1 MFDENDLPIISEEKF
16 NFDKYWKI
24 VKPKLY
30 IVIFITLFMV
40 IGAWIKESLKTPM
53 FNATGLL
60 MIEPERDIVNFGNTY
75 RFYGYRNEYFNT
87 QIKILKSR
95 SLIRAVMEEMA
106 LYGVDFNKVS
116 IGGMS
121 VNPIEDTR
129 LIYVSY
135 SSSDAEVAAKLVN
148 TLFEKFIE
156 FNINIKTKSSKQ
168 TSEFISK
175 QIKSLR
181 VNLAQKESELQEYG
195 KRKGLFYLSRK
206 DSTVVEKFSDLN
218 KAYTNAQIN
227 RVNKQ
232 AVYEELKGRSFEDYS
247 QVKQSALISNLK
259 SNYSNLETDYKKKSQ
274 IFKES
279 YPKMKQIM
287 SQMDTLKKRI
297 QYETRDIAMKI
308 FKEAKNDYQSALN
321 REKSLLALLNKQK
334 GVMVGSNAD
343 AIYYNSLNIEVENMR
358 VLLNY
363 LGKRQKESILSS
375 KTEQSGISNIRVIDK
390 AEVPRFPISSG
401 KRKTLIMAFVLGV
414 SIGLGLIFLAD
425 YLDRT
430 LKMPED
436 VRILLGVPALGVV
449 FSSKDKSSKSLYYH
463 DIYEYGEKKDA
474 KKKFEMKNIELINF
488 LEPESQFSEA
498 YRSIRTSVLLS
509 SAEHAP
515 RIITVSSSIPQEG
528 KTATTANL
536 AISFC
541 QLGKK
546 VIIIDGDLRK
556 PRMHKI
562 FKNKNTTGLS
572 SYLVGRVKFSQIIQK
587 THIPNLFLIPSGP
600 IPPNPAELI
609 DSEIMKNMLN
619 KILDVVDFIFID
631 SPPLIG
637 IVDTILLGKHSDGV
651 VLVNW
656 AGKTKNE
663 LIKRAK
669 EELEQF
675 NIKVLGV
682 ILNKVD
688 FKKTTTYNYTY
699 NYQYSYRYREDEEV
713 RRSK

>member
-1 MFDENDLPIISEEKF
+1 MIHENDLPIISEEKF
-16 NFDKYWKI
+16 PFDKYWKI
-24 VKPKLY
+24 IKPKLH

-60 MIEPERDIVNFGNTY
+60 MIEPERDIINFGNSY
-75 RFYGYRNEYFNT
+75 SFYGYRNEYFNT

-95 SLIRAVMEEMA
+95 SLTRAVMEEMV
-106 LYGVDFNKVS
+106 LYGVDFSKVS

-121 VNPIEDTR
+121 VSPIEDTR
-129 LIYVSY
+129 LVYISY
-135 SSSDAEVAAKLVN
+135 SSSNAEVAARLVN

-232 AVYEELKGRSFEDYS
+232 AIYEELKGRSFEDYS
-247 QVKQSALISNLK
+247 QVKQSQLISNLK

-308 FKEAKNDYQSALN
+308 FKEAKNDYQSALK

-390 AEVPRFPISSG
+390 AEIPLFPISSG
-401 KRKTLIMAFVLGV
+401 KKKTLIMAFVLGI

-436 VRILLGVPALGVV
+436 VRALLAIPGLGIV
-449 FSSKDKSSKSLYYH
+449 FSSKSKSHKSLYYH
-463 DIYEYGEKKDA
+463 DNYKYEYGKKKET
-474 KKKFEMKNIELINF
+474 KKKFEPRDIELINF
-488 LEPESQFSEA
+488 IDPECPFSES
-498 YRSIRTSVLLS
+498 YRSIRTSILLS

-515 RIITVSSSIPQEG
+515 RIITISSSVPQEG

-562 FKNKNTTGLS
+562 FNKKNTMGLS
-572 SYLVGRVKFSQIIQK
+572 SYLVGRVKFSQIVQK
-587 THIPNLFLIPSGP
+587 THIPNLFLVSSGP

-609 DSEIMKNMLN
+609 DSEIMKNML
-619 KILDVVDFIFID
+619 KKLLEIVDFVFID

-637 IVDTILLGKHSDGV
+637 IVDTILLAKYSDGV

-663 LIKRAK
+663 LIEKAK
-669 EELEQF
+669 KELDQF
-675 NIKVLGV
+675 NIRTLGV
-682 ILNKVD
+682 VLNRAD
-688 FKKTTTYNYTY
+688 FKKTTTYDYTY
-699 NYQYSYRYREDEEV
+699 NYQYKYKEDEEV
-713 RRSK
+713 RRK

>member
-1 MFDENDLPIISEEKF
+1 MIHENDLPIISEEKF
-16 NFDKYWKI
+16 PFDKYWKI
-24 VKPKLY
+24 IKPKLH

-60 MIEPERDIVNFGNTY
+60 MIEPERDIINFGNSY
-75 RFYGYRNEYFNT
+75 SFYGYRNEYFNT

-95 SLIRAVMEEMA
+95 SLTRAVMEEMV
-106 LYGVDFNKVS
+106 LYGVDFSKVS

-121 VNPIEDTR
+121 VSPIEDTR
-129 LIYVSY
+129 LVYISY
-135 SSSDAEVAAKLVN
+135 SSSNAEVAARLVN

-232 AVYEELKGRSFEDYS
+232 AIYEELKGRSFEDYS
-247 QVKQSALISNLK
+247 QVKQSQLISNLK

-308 FKEAKNDYQSALN
+308 FKEAKNDYQSALK

-390 AEVPRFPISSG
+390 AEIPLFPISSG
-401 KRKTLIMAFVLGV
+401 KKKTLIMAFVLGI

-436 VRILLGVPALGVV
+436 VRALLGIPGLGIV
-449 FSSKDKSSKSLYYH
+449 FSSKSKSHKSLYYH
-463 DIYEYGEKKDA
+463 DNYKYEYGKKKET
-474 KKKFEMKNIELINF
+474 KKKFEPRDIELINF
-488 LEPESQFSEA
+488 IDPECPFSES
-498 YRSIRTSVLLS
+498 YRSIRTSILLS

-515 RIITVSSSIPQEG
+515 RIITISSSVPQEG

-562 FKNKNTTGLS
+562 FNKKNTMGLS
-572 SYLVGRVKFSQIIQK
+572 SYLVGRVKFSQIVQK
-587 THIPNLFLIPSGP
+587 THIPNLFLVSSGP

-609 DSEIMKNMLN
+609 DSEIMKNML
-619 KILDVVDFIFID
+619 KKLLEIVDFVFID

-637 IVDTILLGKHSDGV
+637 IVDTILLAKYSDGV

-663 LIKRAK
+663 LIEKAK
-669 EELEQF
+669 KELDQF
-675 NIKVLGV
+675 NIRTLGV
-682 ILNKVD
+682 VLNRAD
-688 FKKTTTYNYTY
+688 FKKTTTYDYTY
-699 NYQYSYRYREDEEV
+699 NYQYKYKEDEEV
-713 RRSK
+713 RRK

>member
-1 MFDENDLPIISEEKF
+1 MVHDNDLPIISEEKF
-16 NFDKYWKI
+16 PFDKYWKI
-24 VKPKLY
+24 IKPKLH
-30 IVIFITLFMV
+30 IVIFITLFLV

-60 MIEPERDIVNFGNTY
+60 MIEPERDIINFGNSY
-75 RFYGYRNEYFNT
+75 SFYGYRNEYFNT

-95 SLIRAVMEEMA
+95 SLTRAVMEEMV

-121 VNPIEDTR
+121 VSPIEDTR
-129 LIYVSY
+129 LIYISY
-135 SSSDAEVAAKLVN
+135 SSSNAEVAAKLVN

-181 VNLAQKESELQEYG
+181 VNLAQKEAELQEYG

-232 AVYEELKGRSFEDYS
+232 AVYEELKGKSFEDYS
-247 QVKQSALISNLK
+247 QVKQSSLISNLK
-259 SNYSNLETDYKKKSQ
+259 SNYSTLETDYKKKSQ

-297 QYETRDIAMKI
+297 QYEIRDIAMKI
-308 FKEAKNDYQSALN
+308 FKEAKNDYQSALK
-321 REKSLLALLNKQK
+321 REKSLLALLNEQK
-334 GVMVGSNAD
+334 GVMVDSNAD

-358 VLLNY
+358 VLLDY
-363 LGKRQKESILSS
+363 LGKRQKQSLLSS

-390 AEVPRFPISSG
+390 AEVPLFPISSG

-436 VRILLGVPALGVV
+436 VRTLLGIPALGVV
-449 FSSKDKSSKSLYYH
+449 FSSKNKSSKSLYYH
-463 DIYEYGEKKDA
+463 DSYQYEYGKKNET
-474 KKKFEMKNIELINF
+474 KKKFEMKDIELINF
-488 LEPESQFSEA
+488 IDPECQFSEA
-498 YRSIRTSVLLS
+498 YRSIRTSILLS
-509 SAEHAP
+509 SVERAP
-515 RIITVSSSIPQEG
+515 RIITISSSVPQEG

-562 FKNKNTTGLS
+562 FNKKNTTGLS
-572 SYLVGRVKFSQIIQK
+572 SYLVGRVKFSQVIQK

-609 DSEIMKNMLN
+609 DSEIMKNMLK

-637 IVDTILLGKHSDGV
+637 IIDTILLAKHSDGV

-663 LIKRAK
+663 LIKRVK

-675 NIKVLGV
+675 NIKILGV

-688 FKKTTTYNYTY
+688 FKKTTTYDYTY
-699 NYQYSYRYREDEEV
+699 SYQYSYKEDEEA

>member
-1 MFDENDLPIISEEKF
+1 MIHEDNQPIISEEKF
-16 NFDKYWKI
+16 PFDKYWRI
-24 VKPKLY
+24 IKPKLH

-53 FNATGLL
+53 YNATGLL
-60 MIEPERDIVNFGNTY
+60 MIEPEREVINFGNTY

-87 QIKILKSR
+87 QIKILNSR
-95 SLIRAVMEEMA
+95 SLNKAVMEEMV
-106 LYGVDFNKVS
+106 LYGVDFSKVS

-121 VNPIEDTR
+121 VSPIEDTR
-129 LIYVSY
+129 LVYISY
-135 SSSDAEVAAKLVN
+135 MASDAEVAAKLVN
-148 TLFEKFIE
+148 TLFEKIIE
-156 FNINIKTKSSKQ
+156 FNVNIKTKSSKQ
-168 TSEFISK
+168 ATEFISK
-175 QIKSLR
+175 QIKNLR
-181 VNLAQKESELQEYG
+181 INLAQKEGELQEYG

-218 KAYTNAQIN
+218 KAYTNIQID

-232 AVYEELKGRSFEDYS
+232 AAYEELKGRSFEDYP
-247 QVKQSALISNLK
+247 QVKQSQLISNLK
-259 SNYSNLETDYKKKSQ
+259 SNYSNLESDYKKKSQ

-279 YPKMKQIM
+279 YPAMKQIK
-287 SQMDTLKKRI
+287 SQMDTLKERI

-308 FKEAKNDYQSALN
+308 FKEAKNDYQSALKK
-321 REKSLLALLNKQK
+321 EKSLLALLNEQK

-363 LGKRQKESILSS
+363 LGKRQKESLLSS

-390 AEVPRFPISSG
+390 AEIPYSPVSSG
-401 KRKTLIMAFVLGV
+401 KRKTLIMAFILGI

-430 LKMPED
+430 IKMPED
-436 VRILLGVPALGVV
+436 VRALLGVPALGVV
-449 FSSKDKSSKSLYYH
+449 FSSKDKSYKSLYYY
-463 DIYEYGEKKDA
+463 DDYKYGKKKDS
-474 KKKFEMKNIELINF
+474 KKKFEPKDIELINF
-488 LEPESQFSEA
+488 IDPECRFSES
-498 YRSIRTSVLLS
+498 YRSIRTSILLS

-515 RIITVSSSIPQEG
+515 RIITITSAVPQEG

-546 VIIIDGDLRK
+546 VLILDGDMRK

-562 FKNKNTTGLS
+562 FNKKNTIGLS
-572 SYLVGRVKFSQIIQK
+572 SYLVGRVKFSQIIQT
-587 THIPNLFLIPSGP
+587 THIPNLFLVPSGP

-609 DSEIMKNMLN
+609 DSEIMKNML
-619 KILDVVDFIFID
+619 KKLLDIVDFVFID

-637 IVDTILLGKHSDGV
+637 IVDTIILGKHSDGV

-663 LIKRAK
+663 LIEKAK
-669 EELEQF
+669 IELDQF
-675 NIKVLGV
+675 NIRTLGV
-682 ILNKVD
+682 VLNKVD
-688 FKKTTTYNYTY
+688 FKKTSSDMYNYS
-699 NYQYSYRYREDEEV
+699 YQYSYRYREDEEV
-713 RRSK
+713 NG